1 VRRGVVEGDGVCGGG
16 QSMATACVMVFGFA
30 VKVDNRRFHWAQ
42 FCLVT
47 LTSPGSCTMETVFGG
62 GQSREPLPV

>member
-30 VKVDNRRFHWAQ
+30 VKVDTTDPSLNPRGF
-42 FCLVT
+42 
-47 LTSPGSCTMETVFGG
+47 S
-62 GQSREPLPV
+62 